1 MRCHSGSGRIALLGA
16 VVLVLLVGFGARPE
30 RALSE
35 PEQSEPRP
43 EVRVPAFAPGEILV
57 KVNDNAPAAVIE
69 PINRNNDAQVEEKIP
84 HLRVSVIDLPQGL
97 SVAEAVDRYEAS
109 PAVEYAEPNYKL
121 TAAVNAPTPND
132 PSFPKMYDLYNRGQ
146 YGGSFDA
153 DIDAPEAWTATTGS
167 ASTVV
172 AVIDTGMDIK
182 HKDLKAN
189 IWTNPDE
196 VPGNCLDDDG
206 NGYVDDVHGWDFRDT
221 KVDKEDHRGCV
232 FTPGEDNGEDNSVF
246 DGAGQDTHATHV
258 AGTIAAAGNNG
269 VGVTGVNWQATI
281 MPLKF
286 IGPGNWGEVDDAA
299 EAIEYSV
306 AEDVKISNNSW
317 GYWGLPPDDSKTL
330 EGAITRA
337 DRAGQLFVAA
347 AMNGGKDLVGDNID
361 DPNIPDI
368 YPASYGNDNII
379 SVAASNKQDEL
390 TSFSNYGATSVDL
403 AAPGIDIL
411 STMPGNSYGYGWAPR
426 WLRRTSQG
434 WQPSSRA
441 RTLAGAT
448 RRSEAT

>member
-43 EVRVPAFAPGEILV
+43 EVRVQAFAPGEILV
-57 KVNDNAPAAVIE
+57 KVNDNAPAAAIE

-97 SVAEAVDRYEAS
+97 SVADAVDRYEAS
-109 PAVEYAEPNYKL
+109 PAIAYAEPNYKL

-246 DGAGQDTHATHV
+246 DGAGQDPPPPTL
-258 AGTIAAAGNNG
+258 AGTIPAAGNNG
-269 VGVTGVNWQATI
+269 AGGTGVKEQATI

-317 GYWGLPPDDSKTL
+317 GYWGLSSDESRTL
-330 EGAITRA
+330 KGAI
-337 DRAGQLFVAA
+337 DRAQTGR
-347 AMNGGKDLVGDNID
+347 
-361 DPNIPDI
+361 
-368 YPASYGNDNII
+368 
-379 SVAASNKQDEL
+379 QDRK
-390 TSFSNYGATSVDL
+390 
-403 AAPGIDIL
+403 
-411 STMPGNSYGYGWAPR
+411 STR
-426 WLRRTSQG
+426 
-434 WQPSSRA
+434 
-441 RTLAGAT
+441 
-448 RRSEAT
+448 